1 MGISYNITW
10 VINGQFN
17 IPKILPE
24 MADVPNLNDLIG
36 NNLEPDTQTAIV
48 LNIE

>member
-1 MGISYNITW
+1 MTKAN
-10 VINGQFN
+10 NLRQFN

-24 MADVPNLNDLIG
+24 MADVTNLNDLIG
-36 NNLEPDTQTAIV
+36 NNLEPNTQAAIV